1 MPLSP
6 YISFAGHCAD
16 AIAYYH
22 KTLGAELLYKITF
35 GEMPPPEQGS
45 EDGCPSGMQFPD
57 TSIAHANV
65 RITGASRCVQGEFIG
80 KLKLR
85 LEQRDRDKVG
95 RMAHRINGG
104 ARMMNYTPL
113 KETCEALEVAC
124 NNEQDWETIEQLVKC
139 VLEDM
144 VRFNKWLAEKS

>member
-6 YISFAGHCAD
+6 YISFDGHCAD

-65 RITGASRCVQGEFIG
+65 RIAGSDIMMSDAVASGNASYSGFTLVLDTQDVAEGKRWFDNLAAQGQIEMDWQETFWAHGFG
-80 KLKLR
+80 KVTD
-85 LEQRDRDKVG
+85 QYGVPW
-95 RMAHRINGG
+95 MIN
-104 ARMMNYTPL
+104 
-113 KETCEALEVAC
+113 V
-124 NNEQDWETIEQLVKC
+124 VKQPQPT
-139 VLEDM
+139 E
-144 VRFNKWLAEKS
+144 

>member
-45 EDGCPSGMQFPD
+45 EDGCPSGVQFPD

-65 RITGASRCVQGEFIG
+65 RIAGSDIMMSDAVASGNASYSGFTLVLDTQDVAEGKRWFDNLAAQGQIEMDWQETFWAHGFG
-80 KLKLR
+80 KVTD
-85 LEQRDRDKVG
+85 QYGVPW
-95 RMAHRINGG
+95 MIN
-104 ARMMNYTPL
+104 
-113 KETCEALEVAC
+113 V
-124 NNEQDWETIEQLVKC
+124 VKQPQPT
-139 VLEDM
+139 E
-144 VRFNKWLAEKS
+144 

>member
-45 EDGCPSGMQFPD
+45 KDGCPSGMQFPD

-65 RITGASRCVQGEFIG
+65 RIAGSDIMMSDAVASGNASYSGFTLVLDTQDVAEGKRWFDNLAAQGQIEMDWQETFWAHGFG
-80 KLKLR
+80 KVTD
-85 LEQRDRDKVG
+85 QYGVPW
-95 RMAHRINGG
+95 MIN
-104 ARMMNYTPL
+104 
-113 KETCEALEVAC
+113 V
-124 NNEQDWETIEQLVKC
+124 VKQPQPT
-139 VLEDM
+139 E
-144 VRFNKWLAEKS
+144 

>member
-65 RITGASRCVQGEFIG
+65 RIAGSDIMMSDTVASGNASYSGFTLVLDTQDVAEGKRWFDNLAAQGQIEMDWQETFWAHGFG
-80 KLKLR
+80 KVTD
-85 LEQRDRDKVG
+85 QYGVPW
-95 RMAHRINGG
+95 MIN
-104 ARMMNYTPL
+104 
-113 KETCEALEVAC
+113 V
-124 NNEQDWETIEQLVKC
+124 VKQPQPT
-139 VLEDM
+139 E
-144 VRFNKWLAEKS
+144 

>member
-1 MPLSP
+1 MVCVLPAKL
-6 YISFAGHCAD
+6 AGV
-16 AIAYYH
+16 I
-22 KTLGAELLYKITF
+22 TLPATYF
-35 GEMPPPEQGS
+35 H
-45 EDGCPSGMQFPD
+45 F
-57 TSIAHANV
+57 
-65 RITGASRCVQGEFIG
+65 RYTGASRCVQGEFIG

>member
-65 RITGASRCVQGEFIG
+65 RIAGSDIMMSDAVASGNASYSGFTLVLDTQDVAEGKRWFDNLAAQGQIEMDWQETLWAHGFG
-80 KLKLR
+80 KVTD
-85 LEQRDRDKVG
+85 QYGVPW
-95 RMAHRINGG
+95 MIN
-104 ARMMNYTPL
+104 
-113 KETCEALEVAC
+113 V
-124 NNEQDWETIEQLVKC
+124 VKQPQPT
-139 VLEDM
+139 E
-144 VRFNKWLAEKS
+144 

>member
-65 RITGASRCVQGEFIG
+65 RIAGSDIMMSDAIASGNASYSGFTLVLDTQDVAEGKRWFDNLAAQGQIEMDWQETFWAHGFG
-80 KLKLR
+80 KVTD
-85 LEQRDRDKVG
+85 QYGVPW
-95 RMAHRINGG
+95 MIN
-104 ARMMNYTPL
+104 
-113 KETCEALEVAC
+113 V
-124 NNEQDWETIEQLVKC
+124 VKQPQPT
-139 VLEDM
+139 E
-144 VRFNKWLAEKS
+144 